1 MATTLDSLV
10 LELGLDSK
18 KLSEGMRAV
27 MNELRHDSA
36 EIIAA
41 SSAIEGHSKRVF
53 DAFNDIKRAA
63 IGVTAFFLGGR
74 GVTEFISHLTAL
86 EFHTGMVAKQ
96 MGLGAEKLSI
106 WQGVMRQ
113 VGGTAEGLTHTFQSL
128 QDVAVQAQFGNI
140 SAQTAGIF
148 NILGANPREIDPAKQ
163 FEQLA
168 NGAERLLNMNWNP
181 AFVRQLFVMLG
192 YDQDAINLAFMSQ
205 KQRDELIRQ
214 QEKMWRITEADA
226 EAAKKF
232 WIALGQLDQAV
243 FGTGKTAAQFF
254 LPAFTAI
261 VDKFREFLVQAPLVT
276 VAVSAIGAAMAA
288 AFAFPAARWLFGG
301 GLASLFGR
309 LAPTLGAVGGGALA
323 GVEAVRK
330 HEAAHPDEKLR
341 AFLGSSVYD
350 MIFGVSHPHGLLD
363 ARNKNAL
370 ARKQRTYLRSHAAAM
385 GIDPDAAEAMVNSE
399 GGFGRTGADYVGD
412 RGTSFGPGQLHVGG
426 GLGDAALA
434 QGINI
439 RDPST
444 WQAQFD
450 FILKHVQHHGW
461 GAFHGMKN
469 RYGADPW
476 AGIHPGVPIP
486 QGIKHHASAGSA
498 SSSRTTSIEIGSI
511 NMPNVRDAPGF
522 VKQLPA
528 EVRRAS
534 AVASVAESSLA

>member
-1 MATTLDSLV
+1 LV

-27 MNELRHDSA
+27 MSELRHDSA

-41 SSAIEGHSKRVF
+41 SAAIEGHSKRVF

-74 GVTEFISHLTAL
+74 GITEFISHLTAL

-96 MGLGAEKLSI
+96 MGIGAEKLSV

-113 VGGTAEGLTHTFQSL
+113 MGGTAEGLTHTFQSL

-140 SAQTAGIF
+140 SSQTAGIF
-148 NILGANPREIDPAKQ
+148 NILGANPRELDPAKQ
-163 FEQLA
+163 FEDLA
-168 NGAERLLNMNWNP
+168 RGGERLMHMGWNP

-192 YDQDAINLAFMSQ
+192 YDQDAINLAMTSQ
-205 KQRDELIRQ
+205 KQREEMIRQ

-243 FGTGKTAAQFF
+243 FGTGKTATQVFF
-254 LPAFTAI
+254 PAMTAI
-261 VDKFREFLVQAPLVT
+261 VDKFKEFLVEAPLVT
-276 VAVSAIGAAMAA
+276 VAVSALGAAMSA

-301 GLASLFGR
+301 GLAGLIARFAG
-309 LAPTLGAVGGGALA
+309 PLGLGALA
-323 GVEAVRK
+323 GTGLVELMK
-330 HEAAHPDEKLR
+330 KEAPSNPERQMLEQNFPWLAKQLWGGG
-341 AFLGSSVYD
+341 A
-350 MIFGVSHPHGLLD
+350 HGLMD
-363 ARNKNAL
+363 PRARRGL
-370 ARKQRTYLRSHAAAM
+370 ARQQRTYLRSHAAAM
-385 GIDPDAAEAMVNSE
+385 GIDPDAAEAMVESE
-399 GGFGRTGADYVGD
+399 GGFGRFRIGD
-412 RGTSFGPGQLHVGG
+412 GGTSFGPGQLHTS
-426 GLGDAALA
+426 GDPRHPAAGDVA
-434 QGINI
+434 MSRGIDI
-439 RDPST
+439 RNPSA
-444 WQAQFD
+444 WKEQFD
-450 FILKHVQHHGW
+450 FILQWVKQHGW
-461 GAFHGMKN
+461 GDFHGMRN

-476 AGIHPGVPIP
+476 AGIHPGVPVP
-486 QGIKHHASAGSA
+486 PGIRHHTSTGGGT
-498 SSSRTTSIEIGSI
+498 SSRTTSIEIGSI